1 MGACIAYPRST
12 FGGVTY
18 PARLTI
24 YFNGRYSN
32 SNWNTMRH
40 TATTTGNLTIPRA
53 SCTYN
58 TWWQGTNMP
67 VGKSTKLL
75 LLHQDKLH
83 TDIMLLLFQQQIYFS
98 NPQTNYI
105 HWT

>member
-67 VGKSTKLL
+67 VANQPNYPTTL
-75 LLHQDKLH
+75 QDKLH
-83 TDIMLLLFQQQIYFS
+83 TDIMLLLFNNRFIS
-98 NPQTNYI
+98 I
-105 HWT
+105 